1 MSELGVLLLVAGA
14 VAVAGVCRRR
24 RWPAPLV
31 VVLVGLVVSELPH
44 MPRVEINP
52 DLVLDVFLPPLLYS
66 AAQESSYLSIRRN
79 LRPIAL
85 LSVGLVVFTTV
96 VVAVT
101 SWWLIGPLSIGTAFV
116 LGAVVAPPD
125 AVAATAVGRTLGLP
139 RRVLTILG
147 GESLLNDGTAL
158 TLYQVAVAAVVTGK
172 ISAAAGFALFVAT
185 AAGGIL
191 IGVLIG
197 KAAIWLLC
205 RLNDGVLENTVSLLV
220 PFVAFAV
227 AQALHTSGVLAVV
240 LAGLTIGHAAP
251 RTLSYAAR
259 LQSEAVWRMIDFV
272 LESVVFMVIGLQLP
286 NALAQVS
293 GFASAWQLVG
303 WGAFVLFVV
312 IVSRLV
318 WVYPATYVPRW
329 VPSVA
334 RRDPAP
340 PPAVPTVIGWAGMR
354 GVVSIAAAVALPL
367 STDAGSAFP
376 QRDLVIYLAFVVVIG
391 TLVIQG
397 FTLPWLIRRLHV
409 TAGDDTADL
418 LAEAEA
424 QQRAAAVAV
433 DRLDVLLAD
442 EPYVDEDVVERLR
455 ARTQGRALTAWER
468 LGGEGSP
475 EAPSATYRR
484 LRRQM
489 LAAERDA
496 FVQMRDDGRLDD
508 ELLRKVHRELDLEEA
523 MLARE

>member
-1 MSELGVLLLVAGA
+1 VSELGVLLLVAGA
-14 VAVAGVCRRR
+14 VAVAGFSRRR
-24 RWPAPLV
+24 GWPAPLV
-31 VVLVGLVVSELPH
+31 VVLVGLVVSEIPR
-44 MPRVEINP
+44 MPQVEINP
-52 DLVLDVFLPPLLYS
+52 ALVLDVFLPPLLYS

-85 LSVGLVVFTTV
+85 LSVGLVLFTTF
-96 VVAVT
+96 VVALA

-139 RRVLTILG
+139 RRMLTILG

-158 TLYQVAVAAVVTGK
+158 TLYQVAVAAVVTGT
-172 ISAAAGFALFVAT
+172 ISVATGLGLFVVT
-185 AAGGIL
+185 AAGGIVVGL
-191 IGVLIG
+191 LIG

-259 LQSEAVWRMIDFV
+259 LQSEAIWRMIDFL
-272 LESVVFMVIGLQLP
+272 LEAVVFAVIGLQLSSV
-286 NALAQVS
+286 LAQVR
-293 GFASAWQLVG
+293 GFASTGELVA
-303 WGAFVLFVV
+303 WGAFVLLVV

-329 VPSVA
+329 IPSVG

-340 PPAVPTVIGWAGMR
+340 PVSVPTVIGWAGMR
-354 GVVSIAAAVALPL
+354 GVVSVAAAVALPL
-367 STDAGSAFP
+367 ETDAGAAFP
-376 QRDLVIYLAFVVVIG
+376 QRDLVIYLAFVVVVG

-397 FTLPWLIRRLHV
+397 FTLPWLIRRLNV
-409 TAGDDTADL
+409 TAGDETADL

-424 QQRAAAVAV
+424 QQRAAAAAV
-433 DRLDVLLAD
+433 DRLDVLLAQ
-442 EPYVDEDVVERLR
+442 EPDVDEDVVQRLR
-455 ARTQGRALTAWER
+455 SRTQGRALTAWER
-468 LGGEGSP
+468 LGGDESP
-475 EAPSATYRR
+475 EAPSAAYRR

-489 LAAERDA
+489 LAAERDT
-496 FVQMRDDGRLDD
+496 FVKLRDAGRLDD
-508 ELLRKVHRELDLEEA
+508 EVLRRVHRELDLEEA

>member
-1 MSELGVLLLVAGA
+1 VSELGVLLLVAGA
-14 VAVAGVCRRR
+14 VAVAGLCRRR
-24 RWPAPLV
+24 GWPAPLV
-31 VVLVGLVVSELPH
+31 IVLVGLVVSELPH
-44 MPRVEINP
+44 MPRVEIDP
-52 DLVLDVFLPPLLYS
+52 DLVFDVFLPPLLYS

-85 LSVGLVVFTTV
+85 LSVGLVIFTAV
-96 VVAVT
+96 VVAVAA
-101 SWWLIGPLSIGTAFV
+101 WWLIGPLTIGSAFV

-158 TLYQVAVAAVVTGK
+158 TLYQVAVAAVVSGT
-172 ISAAAGFALFVAT
+172 ISPAASVGLFVAT

-191 IGVLIG
+191 VGLVIG
-197 KAAIWLLC
+197 KAAIRLLC
-205 RLNDGVLENTVSLLV
+205 RLYDGVLENTVSLLV
-220 PFVAFAV
+220 PFVAFTV

-259 LQSEAVWRMIDFV
+259 LQSEAIWRMIDFL

-286 NALAQVS
+286 TALEQVR

-303 WGAFVLFVV
+303 WGAFVLLVV
-312 IVSRLV
+312 IVSRLAY
-318 WVYPATYVPRW
+318 VYPATYLPRW
-329 VPSVA
+329 IPSVA

-354 GVVSIAAAVALPL
+354 GVVSIAAAVAVPL
-367 STDAGSAFP
+367 TTDSGAAFP
-376 QRDLVIYLAFVVVIG
+376 QRDLVIYLAFVVVVG

-397 FTLPWLIRRLHV
+397 FSLPWLIRHLDV

-424 QQRAAAVAV
+424 QQRAAAAAV
-433 DRLDVLLAD
+433 DRLDVLLAE
-442 EPYVDEDVVERLR
+442 EPDVDQEVVDRLR
-455 ARTQGRALTAWER
+455 ARTRGRALTAWER

-475 EAPSATYRR
+475 EAPTAAYRR
-484 LRRQM
+484 LRREM

-496 FVQMRDDGRLDD
+496 FVKMRDAGRLDD
-508 ELLRKVHRELDLEEA
+508 ELLRRVHRELDLEEA